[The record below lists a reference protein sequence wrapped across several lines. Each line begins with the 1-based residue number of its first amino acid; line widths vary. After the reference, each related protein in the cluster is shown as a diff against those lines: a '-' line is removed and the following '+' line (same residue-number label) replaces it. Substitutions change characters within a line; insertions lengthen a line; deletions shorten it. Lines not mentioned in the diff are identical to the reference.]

1 MRRNVLR
8 IGRLVALPALA
19 CFALTGCGSRSNV
32 PSSVPVTLPDGTTV
46 NVTMGAG
53 VISLADTEWGFYR
66 AVGNTPG
73 AAFVRVRFD
82 SEGSLA
88 AFEDNT
94 IASQIFGSTILFDG
108 QTHATSQAGLSYAA
122 ATYGAETSDSTGF
135 TFEGRLT
142 AYAAGF
148 EAAVVTATAMAEFD
162 PDDPDTVRGTFAF
175 TSEVLMFAEMFPQG
189 NMDDEFP
196 FIGIKVVDE

>member
-1 MRRNVLR
+1 MRRTVQR
-8 IGRLVALPALA
+8 IGFFAVLLALA
-19 CFALTGCGSRSNV
+19 GLATTGCGSRNSV

-53 VISLADTEWGFYR
+53 VISLADTVWDFYHV
-66 AVGNTPG
+66 AGNLQG
-73 AAFVRVRFD
+73 AAFVRIRFD

-88 AFEDNT
+88 GFENNT
-94 IASQIFGSTILFDG
+94 IASEIFGDTVLFDG
-108 QTHATSQAGLSYAA
+108 QTHETSQAGLSYAA

-148 EAAVVTATAMAEFD
+148 EAAAVTATAMAEFD
-162 PDDPDTVRGTFAF
+162 PEDPNVVRGTFSY
-175 TSEVLMFAEMFPQG
+175 TSEVLMFADMFPQG
-189 NMDDEFP
+189 NMEDEFP
-196 FIGIKVVDE
+196 FMGQRVID